1 MKHLNLVPAL
11 LVVAIH
17 QGGSISSLIGVFRE
31 EGLGGYRACRKLIY
45 RLESLGLLG
54 IRTGTRDDRREK
66 AVVLTERGVATLSE
80 LKGILS
86 RLE

>member
-11 LVVAIH
+11 LMVAVH
-17 QGGSISSLIGVFRE
+17 QGTSISSLIGVLRE

-54 IRTGTRDDRREK
+54 IRIDIREDRREK
-66 AVVLTERGVATLSE
+66 AVILTEQGSATLSE
-80 LKGILS
+80 LKDVLS
-86 RLE
+86 RLG

>member
-1 MKHLNLVPAL
+1 MKYLNLAPAL

-17 QGGSISSLIGVFRE
+17 EGSSISSLIGVFRQ

-54 IRTGTRDDRREK
+54 IRVGSREDRREK
-66 AVVLTERGVATLSE
+66 AVVLTDQGSATLSE